1 MDFKELFATLRR
13 RWLVIVSFFVV
24 SLIAVSIYSIF
35 VTPQYA
41 SSTRLFISADK
52 SNTAEA
58 YAGGAFV
65 TQQMASYAQL
75 ATSRELMTRVIDKT
89 GVSYGPDQLA
99 GKISAVATPLQVLLD
114 ITVTDTN
121 ATRAQ
126 QLASTTADELAKL
139 IEEIENKG
147 GTQTVKATV
156 VDPASFSTVPV
167 TPNWTLNLAV
177 AGVLGLVIGTGVALI
192 RDLMDNSIKNASD
205 ITKDHDLP
213 VMASVAFDKSV
224 SKERAVAEFDTP
236 RAEAFRMLRTNLQFL
251 DIDVHMKSLLITSPL
266 PQDGKT
272 STAVNLA
279 VAVAQT
285 GRRVLIVD
293 GDLRRPSVASVMGL
307 PGNVGLT
314 NVLVG
319 QTDLQTALQH
329 DSSTGVTVLASGP
342 LPPNP
347 SEILQSQATHELF
360 RRLENMFDLMIVDAP
375 PLLPLA
381 DPAVLS
387 VEVDGVI
394 IVIRHGKT
402 TRDQL
407 RQSVERLRSVGAR
420 VFGVVANMTPARG
433 SRFYGYETYGGYE
446 QLTPEE
452 AQIPRKAEPV
462 AKKTRP
468 SSKADTKG

>member
-13 RWLVIVSFFVV
+13 RWLVIVSFFVL
-24 SLIAVSIYSIF
+24 SLIIVSIYSLF
-35 VTPQYA
+35 VTPKYA
-41 SSTRLFISADK
+41 SSTRLFVSADK
-52 SNTAEA
+52 SSSTEA
-58 YAGGAFV
+58 YAGTAFV

-75 ATSRELMTRVIDKT
+75 ANSRELMTRVVDKT
-89 GVSYGPDQLA
+89 GVNVSPDQLA
-99 GKISAVATPLQVLLD
+99 GQISAVATPLQVLMR

-126 QLASTTADELAKL
+126 QLASTTADELVKL

-156 VDPASFSTVPV
+156 VDPASFSTIPV
-167 TPNWTLNLAV
+167 SPNWTLNLAV
-177 AGVLGLVIGTGVALI
+177 AGVLGLVIGIGIALI
-192 RDLMDNSIKNASD
+192 RDLMDNSIKNATD

-213 VMASVAFDKSV
+213 VMASVAYDKSI
-224 SKERAVAEFDTP
+224 SKEQSVAEFDTP

-293 GDLRRPSVASVMGL
+293 GDLRRPSVASMLGL

-319 QTDLQTALQH
+319 QTDLHTALQH
-329 DSSTGVTVLASGP
+329 DSRTGVTVLASGP

-360 RRLENMFDLMIVDAP
+360 RRLENTFDLMIVDAP

-394 IVIRHGKT
+394 LVIRHSKT
-402 TRDQL
+402 TREQL
-407 RQSVERLRSVGAR
+407 RQSVERLQSVGAR

-446 QLTPEE
+446 QLAPED
-452 AQIPRKAEPV
+452 AKLPRPEQKPRGE
-462 AKKTRP
+462 
-468 SSKADTKG
+468 SKSDTKS

>member
-13 RWLVIVSFFVV
+13 RWLVIVAFFVLSLILV
-24 SLIAVSIYSIF
+24 SLYSLF
-35 VTPQYA
+35 ATPKYA
-41 SSTRLFISADK
+41 SSTRLFVSADK
-52 SNTAEA
+52 NNTAEA

-75 ATSRELMTRVIDKT
+75 ATSRELMNRVIEKT
-89 GVSYGPDQLA
+89 GVNVGPDQLA
-99 GKISAVATPLQVLLD
+99 GQISAVATPLQVLLK

-167 TPNWTLNLAV
+167 SPNWTLNLAV
-177 AGVLGLVIGTGVALI
+177 AGVLGLVIGIGVALI

-213 VMASVAFDKSV
+213 VMASVAFDKSI
-224 SKERAVAEFDTP
+224 SKEKSVAEFDTP

-293 GDLRRPSVASVMGL
+293 GDLRRPSVASMLGL

-319 QTDLQTALQH
+319 QTDLHTALQH
-329 DSSTGVTVLASGP
+329 DSRTGVTVLASGP

-360 RRLENMFDLMIVDAP
+360 RRLENTFDLMIVDAP

-394 IVIRHGKT
+394 LVIRHGKT

-446 QLTPEE
+446 QMTPEE
-452 AQIPRKAEPV
+452 AQLPRPE
-462 AKKTRP
+462 KKVRMDK
-468 SSKADTKG
+468 KADSKVDTKK